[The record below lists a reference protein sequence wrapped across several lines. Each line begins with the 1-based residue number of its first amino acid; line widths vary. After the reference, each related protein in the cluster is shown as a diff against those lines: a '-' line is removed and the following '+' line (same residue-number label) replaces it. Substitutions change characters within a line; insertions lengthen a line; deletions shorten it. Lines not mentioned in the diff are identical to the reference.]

1 MPIATPHVGVRTTL
15 NRTEKQPLIVADM
28 STGGGVFTPGAT
40 GIDRALFPVD
50 VPVHFTT
57 EDAEMVAGCGTGTLR
72 QTVDRCIAAGVTASI
87 CAVVPDILPADT
99 LEQTMAKL
107 VGSPSA
113 RTGAYALLAAQ
124 AECGVEPDLLIAPGY
139 TSQRLG
145 NAANPLATAFD
156 GICDRLPTAMAIC
169 QTPSS
174 SKEAAVE
181 WAGDFSETMNIIAVG
196 QAVRVAGADA
206 LPVTRDAAPS
216 VLALMVKTD
225 KARLGPYRNP
235 GNQPLVDILGPDR
248 AVDYTISDPDSE
260 ANWLLQRGVNCI
272 VQLEKNRTSRSTNSP
287 QGKQFWGFLNTCSD
301 PLWRQI
307 QVVRTRKAVR
317 EVIPRTM
324 IKYAGMSL
332 GAHLGVTILGALQDF
347 LTELKAGREPAILG
361 GEVRWDRSL
370 NSNANL
376 RVGGFVVSMD
386 FEETPALLDL
396 VVETGR
402 HERSFNILADEIMA
416 AAAQLNISGSLAA

>member
-15 NRTEKQPLIVADM
+15 NRVEKQPLIIADL
-28 STGGGVFTPGAT
+28 STIGGVFTPGA
-40 GIDRALFPVD
+40 GIDRALFPAD

-57 EDAEMVAGCGTGTLR
+57 NDAEMVAGAGSGTLR
-72 QTVDRCIAAGVTASI
+72 QTIDRIIASGVTASI
-87 CAVVPDILPADT
+87 VANVPDVAPADT
-99 LEQTMAKL
+99 LEQTIAKL

-113 RTGAYALLAAQ
+113 KTGAYALLSAQ
-124 AECGVEPDLLIAPGY
+124 AECGVEPDLIIGPGY

-145 NAANPLATAFD
+145 GAANPLATAFD
-156 GICDRLPTAMAIC
+156 GICERLPTAMAIC
-169 QTPSS
+169 QTPSA
-174 SKEAAVE
+174 SKEAAAE
-181 WAGDFSETMNIIAVG
+181 WAADFAETMNIIAVA
-196 QAVRVAGADA
+196 QAVRVSGPDA

-216 VLALMVKTD
+216 VAALMVKTD

-235 GNQPLVDILGPDR
+235 GNQPLIDILGPDR

-260 ANWLLQRGVNCI
+260 AVWLLMRGVNAI
-272 VQLEKNRTSRSTNSP
+272 VQLEKNRTSRSTNGP
-287 QGKQFWGFLNTCSD
+287 QGKQFWGFFNTCAD

-317 EVIPRTM
+317 EVIPRTLV
-324 IKYAGMSL
+324 KYTGMSL
-332 GAHLGVTILGALQDF
+332 GAHLGVTILQALDDF
-347 LTELKAGREPAILG
+347 LRELKSGQEPAILG

-402 HERSFNILADEIMA
+402 HERSFNILADEITA
-416 AAAQLNISGSLAA
+416 AAAQLGVSGSLAA